1 MTTEAIRRRRWT
13 IALVALLSA
22 GVVAGCGGGRDSEA
36 AGAAEEATTQTPNTS
51 ELSGRSE
58 ADGSSTVGPFT
69 TAAAEAFGDEHPD
82 VRVTVGISGTGGGFE
97 RFCRGETDLSNASRP
112 IDEEEVQV
120 CEENGIE
127 YTEFHVVN
135 DGLAVVV
142 NPHND
147 WIACF
152 TVEQLNA
159 IWKPGSTIDNWSEV
173 PGGDYPDVPLTLAG
187 PGTDS
192 GTFDYFTE
200 TVNDEGGASRSDY
213 QASEDDNVIVQTVSG
228 SEGGLG
234 YFGLSYAQENEGRVK
249 AVAIENEEGRCVA
262 PSTDTVQ
269 DGSYN
274 PLGRPLFVYAKNASF
289 ERPEVHAFIQFM
301 LDENRRLAESAL
313 YVPLTED
320 QLADAQSK
328 LDAAGSDAGA

>member
-1 MTTEAIRRRRWT
+1 MNKTPGIA
-13 IALVALLSA
+13 IALVLVLGASA
-22 GVVAGCGGGRDSEA
+22 CGGGRDGGDQ
-36 AGAAEEATTQTPNTS
+36 AGGGPAGTAES
-51 ELSGRSE
+51 DLSGSIE

-69 TAAAEAFGDEHPD
+69 TAAAEAFGREHSD

-112 IDEEEVQV
+112 IKDEEAEL
-120 CEENGIE
+120 CEQNGVDFV
-127 YTEFHVVN
+127 EFHVVN

-142 NPHND
+142 NPNND
-147 WIACF
+147 WVDCF

-159 IWKPGSTIDNWSEV
+159 IWEPGSTIDNWSEI
-173 PGGDYPDVPLTLAG
+173 PGGEYPDTRLTLAG

-213 QASEDDNVIVQTVSG
+213 QASEDDNVIVQAVSG

-234 YFGLSYAQENEGRVK
+234 YFGLSYVQENEGNIK
-249 AVAIENEEGRCVA
+249 AIPIENEAGECVE
-262 PSTDTVQ
+262 PSTETVQ

-274 PLGRPLFVYAKNASF
+274 PLGRPLFIYAKQESF
-289 ERPEVHAFIQFM
+289 QRPVVQAFIQHL
-301 LDENRRLAESAL
+301 LDNNQQLAETAL
-313 YVPLTED
+313 YVPLTEE
-320 QLADAQSK
+320 QLAEAQGS
-328 LDAAGSDAGA
+328 LDQVLAEAGS

>member
-1 MTTEAIRRRRWT
+1 MNKTLGIA
-13 IALVALLSA
+13 IALALVLGASA
-22 GVVAGCGGGRDSEA
+22 CGGGRDGGAQAGEA
-36 AGAAEEATTQTPNTS
+36 PAGTAES
-51 ELSGRSE
+51 DLSGRIE

-69 TAAAEAFGDEHPD
+69 TAAAEAFGREHSG

-112 IDEEEVQV
+112 IKDEEIEL
-120 CEENGIE
+120 CEQNGVDFV
-127 YTEFHVVN
+127 EFHVVN

-142 NPHND
+142 NPNND
-147 WIACF
+147 WVDCF

-159 IWKPGSTIDNWSEV
+159 IWNPGSKIDNWSDV

-213 QASEDDNVIVQTVSG
+213 QASEDDNVIVQAVSG

-234 YFGLSYAQENEGRVK
+234 YFGLSYVQENEGTIK
-249 AVAIENEEGRCVA
+249 ALPIENEAGECVE
-262 PSTDTVQ
+262 PSTETVQ

-274 PLGRPLFVYAKNASF
+274 PLGRPLFIYAKAASF
-289 ERPEVHAFIQFM
+289 ERPEVQAFIQYL
-301 LDENRRLAESAL
+301 LDNNGQIAETAL
-313 YVPLTED
+313 YVPLTEE
-320 QLADAQSK
+320 QLAAAESS
-328 LDAAGSDAGA
+328 LDEAIAEAGS